1 MREQGF
7 NGSLRILFEMSMEA
21 GARLALSCK
30 LFSQGA
36 EKAPFLLTPMGGLI
50 YNIRKDGATH
60 ALSIIPTERKDKLL
74 IEVQNLTKVY
84 GMNKAVDNVS
94 FKIRN
99 GRIYGLLGPNGAGK
113 STTMNIIAGC
123 LAPTDGTVLING
135 YDICDRPIEAK
146 RQIGYLP
153 EQPPLFG
160 DMTPYEYLCFVA
172 EAKGVPSDLLE
183 RQVKEAMTVT
193 NIVSVKNR
201 LIRNLSKGYR
211 QRVGIAQAMLG
222 TPDIIILDEP
232 TVGLDPQQLTEIR
245 ALIRKLGEKQTV
257 IVSSHILSEIAEL
270 CDHVIILSEGRVVAD
285 DDMAELEARVS
296 PEKVIRMT
304 VKGDEAGIREV
315 LKTIDGVISVS
326 SDGAAPEGAVALK
339 VSVTSGE
346 DLRDTIFFAM
356 AERRYAVISMEVV
369 EQSLEEI
376 FLSLTGKGHSKKNRE
391 VND

>member
-1 MREQGF
+1 M
-7 NGSLRILFEMSMEA
+7 
-21 GARLALSCK
+21 
-30 LFSQGA
+30 
-36 EKAPFLLTPMGGLI
+36 
-50 YNIRKDGATH
+50 
-60 ALSIIPTERKDKLL
+60 

-84 GMNKAVDNVS
+84 GANKALDNVS

-99 GRIYGLLGPNGAGK
+99 GHIYGLLGPNGAGK

-135 YDICDRPIEAK
+135 YDVCDQPLEAK

-153 EQPPLFG
+153 EQPPLFV

-172 EAKGVPSDLLE
+172 EAKGVSPDVLE

-193 NIVSVKNR
+193 DILSVKNR

-222 TPDIIILDEP
+222 NPDIIILDEP

-245 ALIRKLGEKQTV
+245 ALIRKLGHKQTV
-257 IVSSHILSEIAEL
+257 IVSSHILSEISEL

-285 DDMAELEARVS
+285 DDMAALEARVS
-296 PEKVIRMT
+296 PEKTIRMT
-304 VKGDEAGIREV
+304 VKGDEAGIRSV
-315 LKTIDGVISVS
+315 LKSIDGVIAIANGGS
-326 SDGAAPEGAVALK
+326 SAMEGAVSLK
-339 VSVTSGE
+339 VTVTSEG

-356 AERRYAVISMEVV
+356 AERRYAVISMDVAD
-369 EQSLEEI
+369 QSLEEI
-376 FLSLTGKGHSKKNRE
+376 FLSLTKSGGKKNKE

>member
-1 MREQGF
+1 M
-7 NGSLRILFEMSMEA
+7 
-21 GARLALSCK
+21 
-30 LFSQGA
+30 
-36 EKAPFLLTPMGGLI
+36 
-50 YNIRKDGATH
+50 
-60 ALSIIPTERKDKLL
+60 

-84 GMNKAVDNVS
+84 GTNTAVDNVS

-135 YDICDRPIEAK
+135 YDVCDQPIEAK

-172 EAKGVPSDLLE
+172 EAKGVSDDLLE
-183 RQVKEAMTVT
+183 RQVKEVMTVT
-193 NIVSVKNR
+193 DILSVKNR

-211 QRVGIAQAMLG
+211 QRVGIAQTMLG
-222 TPDIIILDEP
+222 SPDIIILDEP

-245 ALIRKLGEKQTV
+245 ALIRKLGQKQTV

-285 DDMAELEARVS
+285 DDMAALEARVS
-296 PEKVIRMT
+296 PEKTLHMT
-304 VKGDEAGIREV
+304 VKGDEAGIRGV
-315 LKTIDGVISVS
+315 LKSIDGVVSVS
-326 SDGAAPEGAVALK
+326 VGGASTVEGAVSLK
-339 VSVTSGE
+339 VKVSSE
-346 DLRDTIFFAM
+346 ADLRDTIFFAM
-356 AERRYAVISMEVV
+356 AERRYAVISMESA

-376 FLSLTGKGHSKKNRE
+376 FLSLTGKKNKE

>member
-1 MREQGF
+1 M
-7 NGSLRILFEMSMEA
+7 
-21 GARLALSCK
+21 
-30 LFSQGA
+30 
-36 EKAPFLLTPMGGLI
+36 
-50 YNIRKDGATH
+50 
-60 ALSIIPTERKDKLL
+60 

-84 GMNKAVDNVS
+84 GRNKAVDNVS

-135 YDICDRPIEAK
+135 YDVCDQPIEAK

-172 EAKGVPSDLLE
+172 EAKGVSDELLE

-193 NIVSVKNR
+193 DILSVKNR

-257 IVSSHILSEIAEL
+257 IVSSHILSEISEL

-285 DDMAELEARVS
+285 DDMAELEARMS
-296 PEKVIRMT
+296 PEKIIRMT
-304 VKGDEAGIREV
+304 VKGDEAGIRGV
-315 LKTIDGVISVS
+315 LKSIDGVTAVA
-326 SDGAAPEGAVALK
+326 SDGAAAEGAVSLK
-339 VSVTSGE
+339 VSVSSGE

-356 AERRYAVISMEVV
+356 AERRYAVISMEAA

-376 FLSLTGKGHSKKNRE
+376 FLSLTGKGKSKKDKE
-391 VND
+391 VDD

>member
-1 MREQGF
+1 M
-7 NGSLRILFEMSMEA
+7 
-21 GARLALSCK
+21 
-30 LFSQGA
+30 
-36 EKAPFLLTPMGGLI
+36 
-50 YNIRKDGATH
+50 
-60 ALSIIPTERKDKLL
+60 

-84 GMNKAVDNVS
+84 GANKALDNVS

-99 GRIYGLLGPNGAGK
+99 GHIYGLLGPNGAGK

-135 YDICDRPIEAK
+135 YDVCDQPLEAK

-153 EQPPLFG
+153 EQPPLFV
-160 DMTPYEYLCFVA
+160 DKTPYEYLCFVA
-172 EAKGVPSDLLE
+172 EAKGVSPDVLE

-193 NIVSVKNR
+193 DILSVKNR

-222 TPDIIILDEP
+222 NPDIIILDEP

-245 ALIRKLGEKQTV
+245 ALIRKLGHKQTV
-257 IVSSHILSEIAEL
+257 IVSSHILSEISEL

-285 DDMAELEARVS
+285 DDMAALEARVS
-296 PEKVIRMT
+296 PEKTIRMT
-304 VKGDEAGIREV
+304 VKGDEAGIRSV
-315 LKTIDGVISVS
+315 LKSIDGVIAIANGGS
-326 SDGAAPEGAVALK
+326 SAMEGAVSLK
-339 VSVTSGE
+339 VTVTSEG

-356 AERRYAVISMEVV
+356 AERRYAVISMDVAD
-369 EQSLEEI
+369 QSLEEI
-376 FLSLTGKGHSKKNRE
+376 FLSLTKSGGKKNKE

>member
-1 MREQGF
+1 M
-7 NGSLRILFEMSMEA
+7 
-21 GARLALSCK
+21 
-30 LFSQGA
+30 
-36 EKAPFLLTPMGGLI
+36 
-50 YNIRKDGATH
+50 
-60 ALSIIPTERKDKLL
+60 

-84 GMNKAVDNVS
+84 GANKALDNVS

-99 GRIYGLLGPNGAGK
+99 GHIYGLLGPNGAGK

-135 YDICDRPIEAK
+135 YDVCDQPIEAK

-172 EAKGVPSDLLE
+172 EAKGVASDVLE

-193 NIVSVKNR
+193 DILSVKNR

-245 ALIRKLGEKQTV
+245 ALIRKLGHKQTV
-257 IVSSHILSEIAEL
+257 IVSSHILSEISEL

-285 DDMAELEARVS
+285 DDMAALEARVS
-296 PEKVIRMT
+296 PEKTIRMT
-304 VKGDEAGIREV
+304 VKGDEAGIRGV
-315 LKTIDGVISVS
+315 LKSIDGVIAIANGGS
-326 SDGAAPEGAVALK
+326 SAMEGAVSLK
-339 VSVTSGE
+339 VTVTSEG

-356 AERRYAVISMEVV
+356 AERRYAVISMDVAD
-369 EQSLEEI
+369 QSLEEI
-376 FLSLTGKGHSKKNRE
+376 FLSLTRSSGKKNKE